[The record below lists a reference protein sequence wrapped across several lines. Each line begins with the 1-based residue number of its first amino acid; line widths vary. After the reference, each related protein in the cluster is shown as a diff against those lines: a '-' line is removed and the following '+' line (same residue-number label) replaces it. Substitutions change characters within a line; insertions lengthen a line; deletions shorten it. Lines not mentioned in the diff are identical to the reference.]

1 MNGSISDKVTSHN
14 DSVNNDLCL
23 HNDTMT
29 YSNTVCLDNVTLIEN
44 YTVDNGGD
52 ETLRDGANLVLYWFS
67 FVLICE
73 FLLSTCCCL
82 IAVRIMTRCRKLP
95 LSIRVLSV
103 NFLVAFIMIGAS
115 NFLSSVILK
124 IIDQDSEFYL
134 VWFVVRMVL
143 FSVFMSVLWCSMCA
157 VVIERFIAIEFPY
170 HYVKLNKKPTLFSI
184 IVFIWTFNTI
194 LPCVLVISNWL
205 QFCGANKFLHECN
218 GFALLRPFRLFVA
231 SISCICFAATV
242 MVYSKIS
249 HSIMRQTREERAL
262 QVRNTVEQSTQNSTT
277 LFTSTNTILIIIL
290 SFIVLQFP
298 YLIFNILTELKPEFR
313 ELKWRIR
320 INFISSL
327 CHEINVYITLFL
339 YIWKLSECRLNFYY
353 MFSKLNNKY
362 KPKAERLRLEVYNIV
377 IFEKN
382 TNVISKL

>member
-1 MNGSISDKVTSHN
+1 MASHN

-23 HNDTMT
+23 HSDTMT
-29 YSNTVCLDNVTLIEN
+29 YSNTMCLDNVTLTEN
-44 YTVDNGGD
+44 YTVDNAGD
-52 ETLRDGANLVLYWFS
+52 ETLRNETNLVLVWFS

-82 IAVRIMTRCRKLP
+82 IATRIMTRCRKLS

-124 IIDQDSEFYL
+124 TIDQDSEYYL
-134 VWFVVRMVL
+134 VGFVVRMVL
-143 FSVFMSVLWCSMCA
+143 FSVFMSVLWCSMCV

-170 HYVKLNKKPTLFSI
+170 HYVKLNTKTMLYSV

-194 LPCVLVISNWL
+194 VPCVLVVRNWL

-218 GFALLRPFRLFVA
+218 GFALLRPFRIFVA
-231 SISCICFAATV
+231 SLSCICFAATV

-262 QVRNTVEQSTQNSTT
+262 QDRNTVEQITQNPTT
-277 LFTSTNTILIIIL
+277 LFTSTKTILIIIL
-290 SFIVLQFP
+290 SFIVLQFQ

-313 ELKWRIR
+313 ELEWRIR

-339 YIWKLSECRLNFYY
+339 YIWKFSECRMNFYY

-362 KPKAERLRLEVYNIV
+362 KPKAESLRMEVYNIV
-377 IFEKN
+377 TFEKK
-382 TNVISKL
+382 TNVISEI